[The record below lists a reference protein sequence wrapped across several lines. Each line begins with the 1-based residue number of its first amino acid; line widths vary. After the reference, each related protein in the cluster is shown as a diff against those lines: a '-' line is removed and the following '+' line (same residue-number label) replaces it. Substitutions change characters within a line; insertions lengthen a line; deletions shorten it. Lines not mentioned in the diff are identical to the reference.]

1 MSQSVISVIG
11 KDRIGIV
18 YEVAK
23 LLAENQI
30 NIVNITQQLMGEFFT
45 MLILVDTSKCG
56 KSPTELADLFQ
67 SESQKLAL
75 QIHIQNEEIF
85 NAMHRI

>member
-1 MSQSVISVIG
+1 MAQSIITVVG

-18 YEVAK
+18 YEVSK

-30 NIVNITQQLMGEFFT
+30 NIVNISQQLMGDFFT
-45 MLILVDTSKCG
+45 MIILVDTN
-56 KSPTELADLFQ
+56 KSPKLPTELADFFAQ
-67 SESQKLAL
+67 ESEKLAL
-75 QIHIQNEEIF
+75 QIRIQHEDIF

>member
-1 MSQSVISVIG
+1 MNHSVMTVVG

-30 NIVNITQQLMGEFFT
+30 NILNISQQLLDGIFT
-45 MLILVDTSKCG
+45 MIILLDTEKCT
-56 KSPTELADLFQ
+56 KTPEEFVALFQ
-67 SESQKLAL
+67 EESAKLAL
-75 QIHIQNEEIF
+75 DIRVQNEALF